1 MKAMKTP
8 RKVVTAKPDEI
19 DRAVA
24 RIESAVGRLARLMYT
39 DDSQFGAKVGN
50 ALAAVGEFAAG
61 PVSRAVSR
69 APRPEQRMALLYVL
83 EAIYWGRDLSVGDRM
98 LRIYRNDPDERVR
111 QLAASVLT
119 NPAVRKLA
127 GGGGNAAADS
137 RRS

>member
-69 APRPEQRMALLYVL
+69 APRPEQRMA
-83 EAIYWGRDLSVGDRM
+83 
-98 LRIYRNDPDERVR
+98 
-111 QLAASVLT
+111 
-119 NPAVRKLA
+119 
-127 GGGGNAAADS
+127 
-137 RRS
+137 